1 MKADQAPHLSTDFGD
16 AIVARSRQ
24 DASIAASPDCSQSCL
39 SGKLAYPEKR
49 GVGMRTTIR
58 FAAAVCMAVGVL
70 SGISSSGANAADF
83 PAGSKMA
90 ELAKLGKIKVGTQT
104 QYPLIGMKTLSGYEG
119 FDVEVAKL
127 IAKKLGISESNIEF
141 VPVTTPTREPFLQQ
155 NKVDMVIAAYTITP
169 SRWKVIDFAG
179 PYLPSPSGI
188 MVQTGNPLKVKAF
201 PDMEGKRLCAPSGSS
216 QEAYLSKNFPKVR
229 ETAVLFDSSA
239 KCAQAVING
248 QADASTTDIPI
259 LAALAKQND
268 GKLEVIDF
276 QYDLATWGIGLPKT
290 DDKSFCQW
298 INKALSESYS
308 DGSWADAYKKTIG
321 TVVPGAVPAPPKSS
335 NCSENG

>member
-1 MKADQAPHLSTDFGD
+1 
-16 AIVARSRQ
+16 
-24 DASIAASPDCSQSCL
+24 
-39 SGKLAYPEKR
+39 
-49 GVGMRTTIR
+49 MRTTIKL
-58 FAAAVCMAVGVL
+58 AAALCMAVGAL
-70 SGISSSGANAADF
+70 LGIPSRGANAASF

-90 ELAKLGKIKVGTQT
+90 QLSQLGKIKVGTQT

-119 FDVEVAKL
+119 FDVEIAKL

-155 NKVDMVIAAYTITP
+155 NKVDIIVAAYTITP

-179 PYLPSPSGI
+179 PYLPSPSGL
-188 MVQTGNPLKVKAF
+188 MVKAGNPLKVKSF

-216 QEAYLSKNFPKVR
+216 QEAYLSQHFPKVR

-259 LAALAKQND
+259 LAALAQQNE

-276 QYDLATWGIGLPKT
+276 QYDSAFWGVGLPKT
-290 DDKSFCQW
+290 EDKAFCQW
-298 INKALSESYS
+298 INNALNESYS
-308 DGSWADAYKKTIG
+308 DGSWANAYKKTIG
-321 TVVPGAVPAPPKSS
+321 TVVPGPVPMPPKTS
-335 NCSENG
+335 NCAEGG